1 MEARRHRTV
10 VCLATLI
17 SMDSVEL
24 TAEAFEWGETVR
36 RELKE
41 VILVASSSRGG
52 SSVFTEYL
60 RHSNALLHMRGE
72 FNPWLNLCGLGYPH
86 SGTGS
91 DALGEAELIGKSDAL
106 WARLGAEIGNM
117 SSTADAWAQFPP
129 ICTVGCSY
137 SGRKPSS
144 RSKRSKRPW
153 NPCSN
158 NGLIQV
164 THWPLS

>member
-17 SMDSVEL
+17 SMDLVEL

-117 SSTADAWAQFPP
+117 SSTADAWAPHPFAPSAAA
-129 ICTVGCSY
+129 TVAGNPAR
-137 SGRKPSS
+137 GR
-144 RSKRSKRPW
+144 
-153 NPCSN
+153 
-158 NGLIQV
+158 NGQNGHGIRAQTMASIQV